1 MAAVDVEKTG
11 LVQPDQL
18 DDSGPYEE
26 IPDDDYPDQKTGRA
40 PIGRLPSYISL
51 DSSKSVRFEENLT
64 DEMIDRAAA
73 EENVNM
79 EEKEEE
85 PFDERLI

>member
-11 LVQPDQL
+11 LVQPEQL
-18 DDSGPYEE
+18 DESGPYEE

-51 DSSKSVRFEENLT
+51 DSSKSVRFDENLT
-64 DEMIDRAAA
+64 DKMVDRVDENVDMDEKA
-73 EENVNM
+73 EE
-79 EEKEEE
+79 EA
-85 PFDERLI
+85 FDERLI